1 MTQANASNRS
11 SVRAAEKAAKLADQ
25 NRREVIVAICGTIP
39 GRAYLWE
46 QLEWCHV
53 FAESYD
59 DNPQRMA
66 HNEGQRS
73 AGLRLLA
80 DIMTAAPEQFIQMMV
95 EANGRRTV
103 TELAG
108 SKDANGRDQGTGDD
122 RDEDGNPAFDGYENG
137 DEDRA
142 RN

>member
-1 MTQANASNRS
+1 MMQTSAANRAE
-11 SVRAAEKAAKLADQ
+11 VRRAEKAAKLAEQ

-53 FAESYD
+53 FTESYD

-80 DIMTAAPEQFIQMMV
+80 DIMIAAPEQFIQMMV
-95 EANGRRTV
+95 EANGRRTA
-103 TELAG
+103 TTQLAG
-108 SKDANGRDQGTGDD
+108 SKDAGRDDQGSDD
-122 RDEDGNPAFDGYENG
+122 SADG
-137 DEDRA
+137 DEGGA
-142 RN
+142 RDDGLTDYERG

>member
-1 MTQANASNRS
+1 MTQANAANRS

-95 EANGRRTV
+95 EANGRRDTA
-103 TELAG
+103 TQLAG
-108 SKDANGRDQGTGDD
+108 SKDADGRDQGADPSD
-122 RDEDGNPAFDGYENG
+122 G
-137 DEDRA
+137 DEGDA
-142 RN
+142 EGTGEG